1 MKLAS
6 LTARNFKGLS
16 FSLSL
21 TDITFIIGSN
31 FAGKTARTD
40 AIRFLLLGYLPE
52 LGKTNVA
59 SFGLASGREM
69 VVEGTFENG
78 LTIRRRRYLQGDSVK
93 AEDEVPEQIEK
104 AGQLAVMLNADTYFS
119 LSDRERVAYVFANIP
134 MGAEWTIANVID
146 KVNATLTERF
156 SDSPS
161 VGKVIQSL
169 EDAQKD
175 ANGKPQTYVDLALAT
190 MTTQLKEAKAY
201 AAKMEGTIQG
211 LSALRI
217 ADRVQVSLNSLT
229 DREQRLN
236 AEADTIRQQMSDLK
250 AAADQQRANSATR
263 ISLHRQIASANTLI
277 ANLPALQA
285 KHATIPQLPEITEE
299 DVLEAHK
306 AHGRIQQELTGLLQ
320 QTSQIENQVKAAN
333 LALDT
338 IASQTTCPC
347 CGASGD
353 GWKTL
358 RATELSSQ
366 ILTGTDA
373 AIAARKKYETGCDQ
387 ERINADHLRKLQAKR
402 KTYLETVQTLASLDA
417 QIKQAEAAQANL
429 AKLNETLATIPPEDP
444 EITAKMD
451 SLKTQLTVNARARDE
466 AEQQKKTV
474 IGRQQDLKRL
484 AEAEKQRDDTKVDIE
499 AITVAG
505 KRLREIQSEMVTAA
519 FTPLL
524 IAANYIFGYILKTPI
539 AYNEGEIGTWRAGV
553 WVTHRTFSGTEKA
566 LTYAAIQA
574 ALTATSPIRIMM
586 IDELGRIATEH
597 LETLNAA
604 FEAAVA
610 SGYIDQVVAID
621 AGRAP
626 HYHEMTEGKS
636 SQVIQLT

>member
-16 FSLSL
+16 FTLSL

-69 VVEGTFENG
+69 VVEGTFDNG

-93 AEDEVPEQIEK
+93 AEDDVPAQIQE

-156 SDSPS
+156 SNSPS
-161 VGKVIQSL
+161 VGKAIQSL

-217 ADRVQVSLNSLT
+217 ADGVQVSLASLT
-229 DREQRLN
+229 EREQRLN

-250 AAADQQRANSATR
+250 AANDQQKANSATR
-263 ISLHRQIASANTLI
+263 TSLHRQLAAATALIAS
-277 ANLPALQA
+277 LPVLQA
-285 KHATIPQLPEITEE
+285 KHASIPKLPEITEE
-299 DVLEAHK
+299 QVLEAAT
-306 AHGRIQQELTGLLQ
+306 AHGRIQQELGSLSAHAIHL
-320 QTSQIENQVKAAN
+320 EAQVKTAQV
-333 LALDT
+333 ALDT
-338 IASQTTCPC
+338 IASQTACPC
-347 CGASGD
+347 CHATGE
-353 GWKTL
+353 GWKAL
-358 RATELSSQ
+358 RVQELSTQ
-366 ILTGTDA
+366 I
-373 AIAARKKYETGCDQ
+373 AIAKDEAIEARNTYTTGCQQ
-387 ERINADHLRKLQAKR
+387 ERINAAHLRTMQTNR
-402 KTYLETVQTLASLDA
+402 KTYLETVGQIQSCDA
-417 QIKQAEAAQANL
+417 QIRQVQAAQVSL
-429 AKLNETLATIPPEDP
+429 EKLNETLATIPAEDP

-524 IAANYIFGYILKTPI
+524 IAANYIFGSILKTPI

-586 IDELGRIATEH
+586 LDELGRIATEH

-604 FEAAVA
+604 FEAAVT
-610 SGYIDQVVAID
+610 SSYIDQVVAID

-626 HYHEMTEGKS
+626 NYHEMTEGKS
-636 SQVIQLT
+636 SQVIQLS

>member
-1 MKLAS
+1 MKLATI
-6 LTARNFKGLS
+6 TARNFKGLS

-21 TDITFIIGSN
+21 TDITFIIGNN

-59 SFGLASGREM
+59 SFGLSSGREM
-69 VVEGTFENG
+69 VVEGTFDNG

-93 AEDEVPEQIEK
+93 AEDDVPEQIEK
-104 AGQLAVMLNADTYFS
+104 SGQLAVMLNADTYFS

-134 MGAEWTIANVID
+134 MAAEWTNAHIID
-146 KVNATLTERF
+146 KVAATLTERF
-156 SDSPS
+156 GNAPS
-161 VGKVIQSL
+161 TSKVIQSIDDCQRTAETPQAFL
-169 EDAQKD
+169 EVALSSLTGQIKD
-175 ANGKPQTYVDLALAT
+175 
-190 MTTQLKEAKAY
+190 AKAY

-211 LSALRI
+211 LAALRL
-217 ADRVQVSLNSLT
+217 ADDRIVPMTTITAREEELNT
-229 DREQRLN
+229 A
-236 AEADTIRQQMSDLK
+236 AESIRTQMSELK

-263 ISLHRQIASANTLI
+263 TSLQRQINAANTLI
-277 ANLPALQA
+277 AALPALQA
-285 KHATIPQLPEITEE
+285 KHAAIPQLPEITEQH
-299 DVLEAHK
+299 VLEAHT
-306 AHGRIQQELTGLLQ
+306 AHGRIQQELGGLVAHAIHL
-320 QTSQIENQVKAAN
+320 ENQVKAAN

-338 IASQTTCPC
+338 IASQTACPC
-347 CGASGD
+347 CGASGE
-353 GWKTL
+353 GWKVK
-358 RATELSSQ
+358 RVAELTAQ
-366 ILTGTDA
+366 IESGTA
-373 AIAARKKYETGCDQ
+373 AAVEARSTYETGCQQ
-387 ERINADHLRKLQAKR
+387 ERINATHLRTMQANR
-402 KTYLETVQTLASLDA
+402 KAYLETRDRIESHNA
-417 QIKQAEAAQANL
+417 QIRQAEAAQANL
-429 AKLNETLATIPPEDP
+429 DKLNETLATIPAEDP

-466 AEQQKKTV
+466 VEQQKKAA

-484 AEAEKQRDDTKVDIE
+484 AEAEKQRDDTKVDAE

-505 KRLREIQSEMVTAA
+505 KRLREIQAEMVKAA

-524 IAANYIFGYILKTPI
+524 IAANYIFGSILKSPI

-574 ALTATSPIRIMM
+574 ALTSKCPIRIMM
-586 IDELGRIATEH
+586 IDELGRIATNY
-597 LETLNAA
+597 LEPMNAA

-610 SGYIDQVVAID
+610 SGYIDQVVGID

-626 HYHEMTEGKS
+626 NYHEMTEGKN
-636 SQVIQLT
+636 SQVIQLS